1 MTRIVNQTYR
11 CAHCGAELS
20 KPVLV
25 SFNTFFG
32 HVKPSDLTPKYYVCP
47 HCGYSGTDLS
57 VQPTNEQKEILNSD
71 EFLFFLR
78 NGFVHQQSFKVFV
91 LGYTFYKEGKYHQA
105 IKFLS
110 QAYNIG
116 HHLAPFKEG
125 KDLKYFEDYLDNKG
139 VSFEII
145 ADNSP
150 GLFDLYINQLIV
162 EIASKMNY
170 KYSNTNIM
178 CWIIDALRRV
188 GQFEKTLSIIK
199 DVLTTNPEEIYL
211 DAINKEQELCLKKDY
226 ITKLDL
232 LPNPI
237 SHIY

>member
-1 MTRIVNQTYR
+1 MNKTYK
-11 CAHCGAELS
+11 CAHCGVELS
-20 KPVLV
+20 KPVLA
-25 SFNTFFG
+25 SFNTYFD

-57 VQPTNEQKEILNSD
+57 AQPTDEQKEILDSD

-91 LGYTFYKEGKYHQA
+91 LGYTFYKEGKYSQA

-110 QAYNIG
+110 QAYNTS

-125 KDLKYFEDYLDNKG
+125 NDSKHFEDHLNNKG

-150 GLFDLYINQLIV
+150 GLFDLYIDQLIV
-162 EIASKMNY
+162 EIASNMDY
-170 KYSNTNIM
+170 KCLDTNIM

-188 GQFEKTLSIIK
+188 GQFEKALSIIK
-199 DVLTTNPEEIYL
+199 DVLTTNPEKIYF
-211 DAINKEQELCLKKDY
+211 DTINREQELCLKKDY
-226 ITKLDL
+226 ITKLVL

-237 SHIY
+237 PYVY